1 MSSIEKHPF
10 SLFLPTNAK
19 WLLLGS
25 FPPPRKR
32 WSMEFYYPNLQND
45 MWRIFG
51 LLFFADKNYFLL
63 PDKTAF
69 DKEKIV
75 TFLLSKGI
83 AMGDTARSVIR
94 MKGNA
99 SDAFLQVVE
108 PLDLQQ
114 VLLQLPHC
122 KQVVATGQKSA
133 DTLCRML
140 GIAMPI
146 IGESS
151 EFVLLNRSMRL
162 YRMPSSSRAY
172 PMKLEQKAK
181 FYKKLFEENL

>member
-1 MSSIEKHPF
+1 MTCGEYLVYCFLLTKITF
-10 SLFLPTNAK
+10 SCRIK
-19 WLLLGS
+19 LLLT
-25 FPPPRKR
+25 KKK
-32 WSMEFYYPNLQND
+32 
-45 MWRIFG
+45 
-51 LLFFADKNYFLL
+51 LLL
-63 PDKTAF
+63 
-69 DKEKIV
+69 
-75 TFLLSKGI
+75 FLLSKGI

-172 PMKLEQKAK
+172 PMKLEQKAN